1 MERKELW
8 SSIIASIAK
17 PDDSKEVI
25 KWKANNTKIIS
36 WILSYVEPHITLT
49 LHPYTT
55 APDMWFHHHHKKKK
69 EARIFQLDSK
79 LENIINRARNS
90 SKIVIL
96 DLLCFGLNIPPWYP
110 LMFQILLLML
120 SNVFRLLYNDINI
133 L

>member
-1 MERKELW
+1 MVRKELW
-8 SSIIASIAK
+8 ASIIASIAK

-96 DLLCFGLNIPPWYP
+96 DLLRFGLNIPPWYP

-120 SNVFRLLYNDINI
+120 SKVFRLLYNDINI